1 MLKRNISSDDIFYY
15 VPKISNKLK
24 NSASSLEMNE
34 KLSTNNQSK
43 YSNIGIK
50 GSSTFDYLNDIKD
63 KYNYNFPKIN
73 KSFLTNNLRN
83 QKVLQNIENKS
94 MISHKVINPINKL
107 RLSNSC
113 ELYHKLTKTFMSDKN
128 SLKMVNNEDLLFEK
142 DNCLNNIN
150 KMKNNDDTFSKF
162 NFNNCYI
169 KKSLSI
175 DKNISTSFKD
185 KNNNENYKN
194 HVKGMSKYYI
204 NFLYNK
210 IFPKIFIEHNI
221 KYNVVDNK
229 LNIYYAE
236 NERQFKENLIKKN
249 NYLRMRGKPAKKMC
263 INTVYIADKLRD
275 VKRKIGFL
283 KGITDYSFPCII
295 LQKVKSKNRLYEL
308 NHAKKKEYCL
318 PYEEIE
324 KEAKK
329 MNLMK
334 EKLLSEALKMNKC
347 NIKEQ

>member
-1 MLKRNISSDDIFYY
+1 MLKRNTSSDDIFFY
-15 VPKISNKLK
+15 VPKITNKLK
-24 NSASSLEMNE
+24 NSTSSLDMNE
-34 KLSTNNQSK
+34 KLSTNYQSK
-43 YSNIGIK
+43 YSNLCIK
-50 GSSTFDYLNDIKD
+50 GSSTFDYLNNTKD
-63 KYNYNFPKIN
+63 KYNFPKIN
-73 KSFLTNNLRN
+73 KSFLTNKIRN
-83 QKVLQNIENKS
+83 KKVLQNIENKS
-94 MISHKVINPINKL
+94 ILSHKVINPINKL

-113 ELYHKLTKTFMSDKN
+113 ELYHKLTKTFMNDKN
-128 SLKMVNNEDLLFEK
+128 SLKSVNNEDLLFEK

-150 KMKNNDDTFSKF
+150 KMKDSNDTFSKF
-162 NFNNCYI
+162 NFNNFYI

-175 DKNISTSFKD
+175 DKNKFTSMKD

-194 HVKGMSKYYI
+194 HVKGMNKYYI

-210 IFPKIFIEHNI
+210 IFPKFFIEHNI
-221 KYNVVDNK
+221 KYNVIDNK

-236 NERQFKENLIKKN
+236 NERQFEENLIKRN
-249 NYLRMRGKPAKKMC
+249 NYLKIRGKPAKKMC
-263 INTVYIADKLRD
+263 INTVYIADKLKD

-308 NHAKKKEYCL
+308 SHMKKMEYCL

-324 KEAKK
+324 REAKAI
-329 MNLMK
+329 NNMK
-334 EKLLSEALKMNKC
+334 AKLLSETLKMNKC

>member
-1 MLKRNISSDDIFYY
+1 MLKRNISSDDVFFY
-15 VPKISNKLK
+15 VPKITNKLK
-24 NSASSLEMNE
+24 NSTSSFEMNE

-43 YSNIGIK
+43 YSNLGIK
-50 GSSTFDYLNDIKD
+50 GSSTFDYLNDIND
-63 KYNYNFPKIN
+63 KYNFPKID

-83 QKVLQNIENKS
+83 KKVLQNIENKS
-94 MISHKVINPINKL
+94 ILSHKAINPLNKL

-113 ELYHKLTKTFMSDKN
+113 ELYHKLTKTFMNDKN
-128 SLKMVNNEDLLFEK
+128 SLKSVNNEDFLFEK
-142 DNCLNNIN
+142 DNSINNIN
-150 KMKNNDDTFSKF
+150 KIKNSNDKFSKN
-162 NFNNCYI
+162 NFNNFYF

-175 DKNISTSFKD
+175 DKNKFTSLKD
-185 KNNNENYKN
+185 KNNNENYKK

-210 IFPKIFIEHNI
+210 IFPKFFIEHNI
-221 KYNVVDNK
+221 KYNVIDNK

-236 NERQFKENLIKKN
+236 NERQFKENLIKRN
-249 NYLRMRGKPAKKMC
+249 DYLRIRGKPVKKMC

-308 NHAKKKEYCL
+308 SHMKKKEYCL

-324 KEAKK
+324 REAKEI
-329 MNLMK
+329 NLMK
-334 EKLLSEALKMNKC
+334 TKLLSETLKMNKC
-347 NIKEQ
+347 NLKEQ